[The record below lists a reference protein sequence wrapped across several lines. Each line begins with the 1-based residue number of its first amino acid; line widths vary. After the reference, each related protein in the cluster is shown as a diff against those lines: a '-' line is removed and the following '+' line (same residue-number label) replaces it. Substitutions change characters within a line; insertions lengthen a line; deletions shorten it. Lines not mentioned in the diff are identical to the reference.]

1 MHLPDA
7 ANRDH
12 DRTVIGPAEPIDR
25 VDIRYFLEQFGF
37 GIRAR
42 LVQARCRNLEM
53 EMPGCSISVGVSPLD
68 EERRCLQ
75 ASDCGTKG
83 RHGLTRDA
91 DGQIRAQVRHQVVS
105 HLVGVWESR
114 KGNQGQTRTLNRS
127 QSKNDHPMLGDGN
140 AAAIRQY
147 LRHPRDA
154 LVCGCH
160 QSADMA
166 IGHNHEALLHIV
178 AARLELGGSGCCYQQ
193 WHGAKLIEWEE
204 SCSWWTPLDS

>member
-1 MHLPDA
+1 MLTKARGKPLVRLAERDPAIGVLCLHLPDA

-12 DRTVIGPAEPIDR
+12 DRTVVGLAEAIDR

-42 LVQARCRNLEM
+42 LVQARRRNLEM

-114 KGNQGQTRTLNRS
+114 KGNQGQALVLNRP
-127 QSKNDHPMLGDGN
+127 QSKNDYAMLRDGN
-140 AAAIRQY
+140 AVAIVQV
-147 LRHPRDA
+147 LRY
-154 LVCGCH
+154 
-160 QSADMA
+160 
-166 IGHNHEALLHIV
+166 
-178 AARLELGGSGCCYQQ
+178 ARWRFDRGS
-193 WHGAKLIEWEE
+193 
-204 SCSWWTPLDS
+204 